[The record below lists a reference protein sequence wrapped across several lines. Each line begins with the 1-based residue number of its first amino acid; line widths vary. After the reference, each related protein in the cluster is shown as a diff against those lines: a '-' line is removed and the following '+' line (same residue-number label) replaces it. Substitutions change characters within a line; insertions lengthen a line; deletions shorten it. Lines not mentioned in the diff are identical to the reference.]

1 MPIKT
6 FNPDVFPFFKKLEA
20 NNNREWFEANKEEFK
35 LLETDVKQLMQI
47 IADNLKFHDK
57 IEKSK
62 IFRIYRDVRFSK
74 NKIPY
79 KTHFGLSFKREKP
92 ALRGGYYLHLEP
104 GKSFLGVGFWAPEK
118 EDLLRI
124 RKELEVGAD
133 EYRQIIEKKTL
144 KKYWGSLSGD
154 EVKTAPNGFSKD
166 HPDIDLIKKKQ
177 HVFIKNITDQ
187 HVHSKDFVDIID
199 EHFKT
204 IRPFFDYMSNVLT
217 TDLNGVSHFYK

>member
-6 FNPDVFPFFKKLEA
+6 LNHDLFPFFKKLEA
-20 NNNREWFEANKEEFK
+20 NNNREWFQANKEEFK
-35 LLETDVKQLMQI
+35 LLETDVKRFMQI

-124 RKELEVGAD
+124 RKELEVDAD

-144 KKYWGSLSGD
+144 KKYWGSLSGA

-177 HVFIKNITDQ
+177 HVFIKNFKDQ
-187 HVHSKDFVDIID
+187 EVYSKNFVDTID
-199 EHFKT
+199 EHFQR

-217 TDLNGVSHFYK
+217 TDLNGVSHLD